1 MMVGMKRTE
10 NVGFFS
16 RIRWGI
22 GSILLVVLLIVF
34 SAIFIYLYQKYNSN
48 LSLFV
53 SILLLIMVAI
63 IIFVK
68 SQEIILPMNPTTK
81 PIIGKTGIVIKEIVP
96 GKPGVVKINNQLW
109 SAYSDSTLKVNT
121 EVIVTEV
128 NGIYVKVKEKCNV

>member
-1 MMVGMKRTE
+1 
-10 NVGFFS
+10 
-16 RIRWGI
+16 
-22 GSILLVVLLIVF
+22 
-34 SAIFIYLYQKYNSN
+34 
-48 LSLFV
+48 
-53 SILLLIMVAI
+53 MVAI

-68 SQEIILPMNPTTK
+68 SQEIILPMSPTTK

-121 EVIVTEV
+121 EVIITEV